1 MISFLTLTF
10 ASILFVGFVEARYF
24 DKDVASNGYNAKT
37 FDYYD
42 VAKGNI
48 PTYLTE
54 VDKPLEPFQ
63 EDSEPIK
70 INGLVD
76 NNVSF
81 GLKHLL
87 IYHEFILKS

>member
-1 MISFLTLTF
+1 MTNFSTLTF
-10 ASILFVGFVEARYF
+10 ASILLVGFVEARYF

-76 NNVSF
+76 NNVSY
-81 GLKHLL
+81 GLKILL
-87 IYHEFILKS
+87 KMLQYCCT